1 MDSSTPHVWLT
12 LARKLKGVRVQG
24 SPSTNI
30 QYTAVAYP
38 KDNPFVISD
47 LPVSSVGKLVGVKL
61 KAYEMPAAKSED
73 VVKTDSLTDLLA
85 LFIAPYFWEEGKR
98 CPIDIHFARRGRKKL
113 LPQHIEALCE
123 TLFAETNKLID
134 KGASPVRLSKR

>member
-30 QYTAVAYP
+30 HYTAVAYP

-61 KAYEMPAAKSED
+61 KAYEMPTAKSED
-73 VVKTDSLTDLLA
+73 VVKTDS
-85 LFIAPYFWEEGKR
+85 
-98 CPIDIHFARRGRKKL
+98 
-113 LPQHIEALCE
+113 
-123 TLFAETNKLID
+123 
-134 KGASPVRLSKR
+134 